1 MLFLGIDLLKDTFSG
16 AAADFRLPHWEG
28 TIGIVAMVLV
38 GILMTVLMQASAAS
52 LVIAFSAAQ
61 SGLVSIEAAAA
72 VVIGA
77 NVGGAGSPI
86 WTRKGMWSEIKPCAS
101 D

>member
-1 MLFLGIDLLKDTFSG
+1 
-16 AAADFRLPHWEG
+16 
-28 TIGIVAMVLV
+28 MVLV

-72 VVIGA
+72 VVSA
-77 NVGGAGSPI
+77 PTSAP
-86 WTRKGMWSEIKPCAS
+86 R
-101 D
+101 